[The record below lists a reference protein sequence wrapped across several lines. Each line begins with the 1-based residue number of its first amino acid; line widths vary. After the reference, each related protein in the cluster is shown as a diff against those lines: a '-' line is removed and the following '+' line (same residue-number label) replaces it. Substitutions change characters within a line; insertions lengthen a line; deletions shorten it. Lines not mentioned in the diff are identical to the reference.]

1 MITRPLDLAA
11 RLRPPPRNFDWV
23 FLVVGG
29 LIAQFFYVFGSRFVL
44 APGLGVGFRLPA
56 MPGALADAAPTTSH
70 VITITSG
77 GFKNGGVVFAEGGAL
92 NFTQL
97 GEWLKAE
104 AKTSKAP
111 VLLVQANA
119 DVPMADLADLN
130 TLAKEA
136 GFLWVQFAANEPAAQ
151 PGGSSPAH

>member
-29 LIAQFFYVFGSRFVL
+29 LIVQFFLIFGSRFVL

-92 NFTQL
+92 NFKQL
-97 GEWLKAE
+97 GDWLKAE

>member
-1 MITRPLDLAA
+1 M
-11 RLRPPPRNFDWV
+11 
-23 FLVVGG
+23 
-29 LIAQFFYVFGSRFVL
+29 QFFLIFGSRFVL
-44 APGLGVGFRLPA
+44 APGLGVGFRLPT
-56 MPGALADAAPTTSH
+56 MSGALADAAPTTSH

-92 NFTQL
+92 NFKQL
-97 GEWLKAE
+97 GDWLKAE

-151 PGGSSPAH
+151 PVGSAPAR

>member
-29 LIAQFFYVFGSRFVL
+29 LIVQFFPLFGSRFVL
-44 APGLGVGFRLPA
+44 APGLGVDFRLPT
-56 MPGALADAAPTTSH
+56 MPGALAGAAATTH
-70 VITITSG
+70 VITIKSA
-77 GFKNGGVVFAEGGAL
+77 GFKNGGFVFAESGAL
-92 NFTQL
+92 NWTQF
-97 GEWLKAE
+97 GEWLKAA
-104 AKTSKAP
+104 AKTTKTP

-151 PGGSSPAH
+151 PVGSAPAR